1 MELSFPNITFTRK
14 NNTMKHFYHYLLT
27 VFLAGQV
34 PGWGQNA
41 TEKKHIFVNDSI
53 TVDLPEVFVKAE
65 RPLVKVSEGKLQY
78 DIPNLVKD
86 KPVDNAFD
94 VTKKIKIEICHIDI
108 INFTIWKGCDKM
120 MTGR

>member
-1 MELSFPNITFTRK
+1 M
-14 NNTMKHFYHYLLT
+14 
-27 VFLAGQV
+27 
-34 PGWGQNA
+34 GQNA

-94 VTKKIKIEICHIDI
+94 VIGELPGIQKDGGMKVSI
-108 INFTIWKGCDKM
+108 IGTPSTSILINGRKSS
-120 MTGR
+120 MTAEQLAGLLKSTSFIPK